1 MTSQPI
7 LAICSY
13 PPSRQVNARE
23 ALDAILATALFEQQ
37 LSLLFCGDG
46 VFQLLTEQGD
56 FSGNNK
62 PLDDSL
68 AALPLYDVTAIFADQ
83 QSLQERGLCQQDLL
97 PGTTIISHEQA
108 RALMADCAAIM
119 SF

>member
-1 MTSQPI
+1 MTPQQI

-13 PPSRQVNARE
+13 APSRQVNARE
-23 ALDAILATALFEQQ
+23 ALDAVLATALFGQQ

-46 VFQLLTEQGD
+46 VFQLLNAQGD

-62 PLDDSL
+62 PLGDSL
-68 AALPLYDVTAIFADQ
+68 AALPLYDVDAIFADQ
-83 QSLQERGLCQQDLL
+83 QSLQERGLCPADLL
-97 PGTTIISHEQA
+97 DGTTIISNEQA
-108 RALMADCAAIM
+108 STLMADCAVIM